1 MRGFRAG
8 ARAGLIEDNEV
19 GSMKGLVE
27 QKLKKL
33 HYFPPRFR
41 VQPPHTLL
49 AAHPLFADLSPAAF
63 RREARPFSSPS
74 FRACPTPLSL

>member
-1 MRGFRAG
+1 MR
-8 ARAGLIEDNEV
+8 
-19 GSMKGLVE
+19 GLVE

-49 AAHPLFADLSPAAF
+49 AAHPLFADLPPAAF
-63 RREARPFSSPS
+63 RGEARIPVSNWPGL
-74 FRACPTPLSL
+74 RARNMPAMSAVSKRCLGLL

>member
-1 MRGFRAG
+1 MR
-8 ARAGLIEDNEV
+8 
-19 GSMKGLVE
+19 GLVE

-49 AAHPLFADLSPAAF
+49 AAHPLFADLPPAAF
-63 RREARPFSSPS
+63 RREAPRTPPTPA
-74 FRACPTPLSL
+74 RLACPLRPADAQKQALCRSLQCAPLMI

>member
-1 MRGFRAG
+1 MR
-8 ARAGLIEDNEV
+8 
-19 GSMKGLVE
+19 GLVE

-49 AAHPLFADLSPAAF
+49 AAHPLFADLPPAAF
-63 RREARPFSSPS
+63 RREARALPP
-74 FRACPTPLSL
+74 PLPGSHALCGLQMPRNKRCADHCSVLP